1 MVRGVGV
8 RPGREGRPVSVRLRI
23 RRLTPWVFV
32 AVPVILGGCFSVQG
46 VEDRAILYI
55 CSKVVCF
62 LVTRLVVRP
71 GRWVRLAGT
80 RRRRP

>member
-32 AVPVILGGCFSVQG
+32 AVPVILGGCFSVRVVG
-46 VEDRAILYI
+46 VRAILYI

-62 LVTRLVVRP
+62 LVSRPVVRP
-71 GRWVRLAGT
+71 GCWVRLAGT
-80 RRRRP
+80 CRRGP

>member
-1 MVRGVGV
+1 M
-8 RPGREGRPVSVRLRI
+8 RPSREGRPVSVRLRI
-23 RRLTPWVFV
+23 RRLTPRVFV

-62 LVTRLVVRP
+62 LASRPVVRP
-71 GRWVRLAGT
+71 GC
-80 RRRRP
+80 

>member
-8 RPGREGRPVSVRLRI
+8 RPGREGRPVSVCLRI

-55 CSKVVCF
+55 CSKMVCF
-62 LVTRLVVRP
+62 LVSRPVVRP
-71 GRWVRLAGT
+71 RCWPRPPGT

>member
-1 MVRGVGV
+1 M
-8 RPGREGRPVSVRLRI
+8 
-23 RRLTPWVFV
+23 
-32 AVPVILGGCFSVQG
+32 PVILGGCLSVRAA
-46 VEDRAILYI
+46 ENPAILYI

>member
-8 RPGREGRPVSVRLRI
+8 RPGREGRPVSVCLRI

-32 AVPVILGGCFSVQG
+32 AVLVILGGCFSVQG
-46 VEDRAILYI
+46 AEDRAILYI

-62 LVTRLVVRP
+62 LMSRPVVRP
-71 GRWVRLAGT
+71 GCWVRLAGT

>member
-1 MVRGVGV
+1 M

-55 CSKVVCF
+55 CSKMVCF
-62 LVTRLVVRP
+62 LVSRPVVRP
-71 GRWVRLAGT
+71 RCWPRPPGT

>member
-1 MVRGVGV
+1 M

-32 AVPVILGGCFSVQG
+32 AVPVFLGGCLSVR
-46 VEDRAILYI
+46 VAEIRAILYI

-62 LVTRLVVRP
+62 LVSRPVVRP
-71 GRWVRLAGT
+71 GCWVRLAGT
-80 RRRRP
+80 CRRRP